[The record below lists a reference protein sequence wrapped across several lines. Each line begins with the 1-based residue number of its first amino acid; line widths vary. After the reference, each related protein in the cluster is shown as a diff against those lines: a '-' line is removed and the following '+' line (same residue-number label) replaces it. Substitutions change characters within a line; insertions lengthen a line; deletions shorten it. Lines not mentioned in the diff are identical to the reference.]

1 MIHLKYIDNPF
12 KEEVFHSIS
21 CFSLEKSFYDCI
33 NRRFLKDESF
43 ENLGN
48 TFYMYML
55 TGQFDEW
62 IGYVLFSN
70 ADRINSYKDYAYQNY
85 LQLFNALP
93 LQYLTSSKCHEFV
106 KEQKEFI
113 KDFSLSELDNMT
125 KNIMNTFSIP
135 TVSKKIESY
144 YLDLQSYL
152 ESFPDYFYLD
162 VVIALPKE
170 EEANLKRE
178 FSSNGYNINLLVENK
193 YYGFIQETL
202 KLVEDKIEESFI
214 DIPIFLRKDDK
225 STILVN
231 RNLKKTLK
239 PKKDIIS

>member
-43 ENLGN
+43 ENLEN

-85 LQLFNALP
+85 LQLFNTLP

-106 KEQKEFI
+106 KAQKEFI
-113 KDFSLSELDNMT
+113 KDFSLPELDNMT

-152 ESFPDYFYLD
+152 KSFPDYFYLD
-162 VVIALPKE
+162 VAIALPKE

-231 RNLKKTLK
+231 RNLQKTLK
-239 PKKDIIS
+239 PKKNIIS